1 MRITLL
7 YESPSGD
14 GANVLT
20 AEQLGAV
27 HAAERRLWQWARD
40 EGVCWADAACVCRP
54 FDSLVSYLYPQVC
67 YCYSL
72 LLSVTV
78 CYCLLLADQLPL
90 PADQPHLAARPVARA
105 QRPSGRRRRLRAFA
119 HSGGRR

>member
-54 FDSLVSYLYPQVC
+54 FDSLVSSLYPQINHMH
-67 YCYSL
+67 
-72 LLSVTV
+72 VTM
-78 CYCLLLADQLPL
+78 
-90 PADQPHLAARPVARA
+90 RPIWKL
-105 QRPSGRRRRLRAFA
+105 LRAPDSPNWNFKHKA
-119 HSGGRR
+119 ALRSAIAGRQWTQA